1 MCFLDFTC
9 EDSPS
14 TSSCSYNP
22 IAEAMEFA
30 CSNIVEDCITY
41 ESNIDSERVKSSDHA
56 AVSDTVPI
64 ENEGTEDSSDC
75 VKSLGYATAP
85 NTDPIENDDMED
97 LSDCGEEDSDSDSGT
112 TEESGFEIAE
122 ENVPKGVIVEEE
134 ESDDSGT
141 EYDMLN
147 TPAGIPETPVPNT
160 FLELEVEDFDY
171 EVEVFDWENFQEDID
186 TVQNMDF
193 SQFLP

>member
-1 MCFLDFTC
+1 MCFSDFTY

-22 IAEAMEFA
+22 IAEALEFA
-30 CSNIVEDCITY
+30 CNNIVEDSITY

-56 AVSDTVPI
+56 LVSDTVPI

-75 VKSLGYATAP
+75 VKSLGYATVP

-97 LSDCGEEDSDSDSGT
+97 LSDCSEEDSDSGT

-122 ENVPKGVIVEEE
+122 ENVPNGVIVEEE

-147 TPAGIPETPVPNT
+147 MPAGIPETPVPNS
-160 FLELEVEDFDY
+160 FLDLEVEDFDY
-171 EVEVFDWENFQEDID
+171 EVEMFDWENFQEDID